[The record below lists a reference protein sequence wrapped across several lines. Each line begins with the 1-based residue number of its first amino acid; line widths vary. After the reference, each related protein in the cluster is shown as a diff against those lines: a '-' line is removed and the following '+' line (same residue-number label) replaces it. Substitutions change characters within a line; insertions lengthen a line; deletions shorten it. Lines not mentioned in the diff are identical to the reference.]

1 MVFNI
6 HLFWW
11 RFVIQIP
18 CGQLTLHLFL
28 FKHDRSILT
37 GCYCLLQNVNPMNI
51 IYRLSLTFGLLVL
64 PEYTPFSHAALV
76 EATREDHSKYGC
88 LRHQWPGRWICVDF
102 KLTSDLYFCTAMNTM
117 NGFCDEKNFYIT
129 IGHRGQDINFHVT
142 VGKRELSADLY
153 TEYGVKKNSCH
164 MNMTVPFLAQDVVF
178 EVQPAFT
185 SSLML

>member
-6 HLFWW
+6 HPFWW
-11 RFVIQIP
+11 RFVIRIP

-64 PEYTPFSHAALV
+64 PEYTLFSHAALV

-102 KLTSDLYFCTAMNTM
+102 KLTSDFVFLHSDEYYERILRREELLHHNWTPGPRHKLSR
-117 NGFCDEKNFYIT
+117 NGRQAWAL
-129 IGHRGQDINFHVT
+129 GWP
-142 VGKRELSADLY
+142 L
-153 TEYGVKKNSCH
+153 YGVRC
-164 MNMTVPFLAQDVVF
+164 
-178 EVQPAFT
+178 
-185 SSLML
+185 